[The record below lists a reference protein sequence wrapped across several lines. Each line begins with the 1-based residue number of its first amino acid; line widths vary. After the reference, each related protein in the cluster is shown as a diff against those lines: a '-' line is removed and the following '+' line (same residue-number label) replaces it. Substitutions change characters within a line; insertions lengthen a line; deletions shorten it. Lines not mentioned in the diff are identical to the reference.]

1 MICEGCKNRDE
12 CTKGCEGAILA
23 KKIVEDQYF
32 HVGEVVALKGRIF
45 RVKSVKPSELR
56 LKLVRG
62 VK

>member
-1 MICEGCKNRDE
+1 MICEGCKNKD
-12 CTKGCEGAILA
+12 GCEGVIPA
-23 KKIVEDQYF
+23 KEIAKDQYF
-32 HVGEVVALKGRIF
+32 RVGEVVALKGWIF